1 MRDMQTGDSG
11 DHMKRLILTTIA
23 IALVLNTPL
32 SAQQASQNI
41 PVLPVIPESSGEADW
56 YLRGDGYLQRQVEPT
71 IAVSTRNP
79 DHLLSFFVD
88 YRAVDVPDDIGLG
101 EGTQTFALAMKTSN
115 LMLAGLIPLPQI
127 PLFEEPPIAAAEA
140 WVGGSASH
148 DGGLTWSGFFMPGAS
163 FDHSLISEDSPV
175 YGLQAATDPVAVA
188 GPCGYVYVSFMAF
201 TRGDQSKLVVAR
213 FQDRNDSESG
223 KTWQYQGTW
232 ELESGNNATNGYF
245 LDKPH
250 INLDVF
256 RDESDFSAYGQ
267 YYPDGEYECGHRVY
281 TSYSTFNGLDKLG
294 KFQSKL
300 NFATSVDRG
309 ETWSKSRIQQPYTQN
324 QGSFIAVDPRPG
336 TPPNGG
342 GSVYLV
348 WRHFYTPETIVMIKT
363 EDYGKR
369 FTKPIELTGDI
380 PMAAFDQPT
389 LSAWDGESPPSPDYL
404 TARSNAF
411 PTAAV
416 TGDGTVF
423 VAWQEKVDTD
433 NGRPA
438 ANGSPRIVM
447 VRSTTGGNSWT
458 DIYGNPGARTA
469 VDIARRDDPL
479 DSLST
484 APPPAGFGA
493 LPDPRD
499 SGPQVKPW
507 LSFGGGKLALAYT
520 EARGFLDEEGEG
532 TRDEEGV
539 ESIGITDDDLSD
551 TGYISGIDRVVDFRV
566 ALLDPATGQTL
577 DTTQVSRYPIS
588 GYADLTDG
596 EQVSDIAPIAPE
608 LCDRVNGPP
617 EYCQPSLNLY
627 NKNHSGAGQVPF
639 MGDYPGMSPIVPL
652 VYDDI
657 DDQGAKMWRWAIE
670 ERDVPYQAFHVV
682 FPDNRHLIP
691 PTVSEFTPAGGI
703 DPLAEWQR
711 YLYYNFPPTEDNPN
725 CVNPGSR
732 NTDVLTAKVNA
743 QLVLSAPTTYKQGSP
758 GDPTWGYPI
767 SVFNQSAET
776 RFYQLEILEDRDF
789 ASFAVVPGELE
800 FPAEKYVGVVEIFPY
815 SSTSQM
821 VYVDPEASEQMII
834 EVKQV
839 KWDEKIQ
846 IPMWVPVDGGQ
857 LGYVTLNPDPSNPD
871 IAGSERQNLII
882 TTEAIETYEG
892 DQVIDALNPFV
903 RNPFVRNPFVRNPF
917 VRNTA
922 IDDQMELYKVIDTT
936 WSVQATEDS
945 GAGSYLP
952 VINIDNAEQFLGNYA
967 FQLLIY
973 KNASYGTRA
982 LEGCETVNAGNP
994 VILSNVV
1001 QAPGDTA
1008 ENPFVRNPFVR
1019 NPFVRNPFVRNPF
1032 VRNSAITVA
1041 PSDGVVLEELTTS
1054 NATQIGAK
1062 NLIDENGVLRVPRV
1076 PEKIYITLRA
1086 FQLVDDATIEASG
1099 FRYRPDVDEPA
1110 ISAVPTRCTDLLDC
1124 VVSPSPDLVPM
1135 QQDELTYLNP
1145 PTLDTSSRG
1154 AFPAGS
1160 EINFPIDGWDGTW
1173 VLKNQADHPD
1183 AYAEAEN
1190 GDLTQG
1196 YYLCAQQYMYDH
1208 PEYLEYLPLDVS
1220 GCIGPLY
1227 QDPTPTD
1234 NTMDHG
1240 EAIHIEPAPS
1250 LTIPADTEPGLYYL
1264 TVYVDDQVEISE
1276 INEVNNTA
1284 YFLIDVLPA
1293 QIWDFIGPM
1302 EPWYE
1307 GYPMSAG
1314 STIPIKWYYEEDGQ
1328 KVASYSPYLE
1338 IRVAGPFDCD
1348 LGEDEDTVE
1357 TVNDA
1362 GWSALRYKNSDWQF
1376 NWDTVGLDVG
1386 CYNVRI
1392 YQPITGQVDGP
1403 FGFELR

>member
-1 MRDMQTGDSG
+1 
-11 DHMKRLILTTIA
+11 MKRLILIVFG

-41 PVLPVIPESSGEADW
+41 PVLPVIPKIDPETLAENPDW

-88 YRAVDVPDDIGLG
+88 YRAVNIPGDPGLG
-101 EGTQTFALAMKTSN
+101 EQTQTFVLAMKATN
-115 LMLAGLIPLPQI
+115 MMLAGLIPLPEV
-127 PLFEEPPIAAAEA
+127 PLFEVPPVAAAEA

-148 DGGLTWSGFFMPGAS
+148 DGGLTWSGFMMPGAS

-175 YGLQAATDPVAVA
+175 YGLEAATDPVAVA
-188 GPCGYVYVSFMAF
+188 GPCGYVYVSFMGF
-201 TRGDQSKLVVAR
+201 TRGDMSKLVVAR
-213 FQDRNDSESG
+213 FQDLNDSESG
-223 KTWQYQGTW
+223 RTWQYQGAW
-232 ELESGNNATNGYF
+232 ELESGNNATHGYF

-250 INLDVF
+250 IALDIF
-256 RDESDFSAYGQ
+256 REDSDVADYSQ
-267 YYPDGEYECGHRVY
+267 YYPADESQCGHRVY
-281 TSYSTFNGLDKLG
+281 VSYSTFNGLDKGG

-309 ETWSKSRIQQPYTQN
+309 ETWTQSRIQQPYTQN

-336 TPPNGG
+336 NPGNGGG
-342 GSVYLV
+342 GSVYVV
-348 WRHFYTPETIVMIKT
+348 WRHFFSPDAIVMIKT
-363 EDYGKR
+363 ENYGKK
-369 FTKPIELTGDI
+369 FSKPIELTGDI
-380 PMAAFDQPT
+380 PMQPFDQPT

-411 PTAAV
+411 PTTVV
-416 TGDGTVF
+416 TPEGEHGTVF
-423 VAWQEKVDTD
+423 VAWQEKVDITEGGPTLGQPD
-433 NGRPA
+433 A
-438 ANGSPRIVM
+438 TGSPRIVM
-447 VRSTTGGNSWT
+447 VKSTDGGSSWT
-458 DIYGNPGARTA
+458 GIGDSESRVA
-469 VDIARRDDPL
+469 VDFGYRDVNCVPGGL
-479 DSLST
+479 DYPDVCQQ
-484 APPPAGFGA
+484 PPGFGV
-493 LPDPRD
+493 LPDRRP

-532 TRDEEGV
+532 TLDEEGV
-539 ESIGITDDDLSD
+539 ESIGITDDDLSSN
-551 TGYISGIDRVVDFRV
+551 GLVSGIDRLVDFRV
-566 ALLDPATGQTL
+566 AMLDPATGQPL

-639 MGDYPGMSPIVPL
+639 MGDYPGMTPIL
-652 VYDDI
+652 SMIYDDI
-657 DDQGAKMWRWAIE
+657 DDEGRKQWRWATAAA
-670 ERDVPYQAFHVV
+670 DVPYPAFHVV

-691 PTVSEFTPAGGI
+691 PVVPSADPEWARYPAYEFYP
-703 DPLAEWQR
+703 D
-711 YLYYNFPPTEDNPN
+711 PPTGN
-725 CVNPGSR
+725 CINAGSR

-821 VYVDPEASEQMII
+821 VYVDPGASEQMII

-839 KWDEKIQ
+839 DWDENIP

-882 TTEAIETYEG
+882 TTEAVETYEG

-1001 QAPGDTA
+1001 QSPGDTA

-1041 PSDGVVLEELTTS
+1041 PSDGVVLEESTTS

-1062 NLIDENGVLRVPRV
+1062 NLIDENGVLRVPRL
-1076 PEKIYITLRA
+1076 PEKIFITLRA

-1110 ISAVPTRCTDLLDC
+1110 ISAVPTRCTDLSDC

-1145 PTLDTSSRG
+1145 LTLDTSSRG
-1154 AFPAGS
+1154 AFPAGT
-1160 EINFPIDGWDGTW
+1160 EITFPIDGWDGTW
-1173 VLKNQADHPD
+1173 VLKNRADHPD
-1183 AYAEAEN
+1183 AYAKAEN

-1234 NTMDHG
+1234 NTMDPG

-1276 INEVNNTA
+1276 VNEVNNTA
-1284 YFLIDVLPA
+1284 FFLIDVLPA

-1328 KVASYSPYLE
+1328 KVASYSPDLE

-1362 GWSALRYKNSDWQF
+1362 GSSDLRYKKGDWQF